1 MFFCNHYKICYNNR
15 KEEEAMYKLGIIGY
29 PLTHSISATVQ
40 KAGYESLGIEGSY
53 DVMETPP
60 EELINR
66 IKYIKANGYNGFN
79 VTIPLKVPMSLFLDD
94 IDDYANVAGCVNT
107 VKVLEDKS
115 FIGYNTDIYGFKT
128 AIPSDIDLNG
138 KTASIL
144 GTGGASRAA
153 VVGLAEKG
161 IKNIDFYTRN
171 IINSRQAVDYVRAK
185 FPQIEF
191 NVYQIQNIRSLKE
204 SAIIVNATPIGMR
217 GFMADEMPLDRKDFE
232 DLNPETV
239 VYDIVYN
246 PTKTVLLRT
255 AKEFGLRTIEGLDML
270 IYQAERAIEIWTGM
284 RPDVKA
290 MKIAALEAL
299 S

>member
-1 MFFCNHYKICYNNR
+1 
-15 KEEEAMYKLGIIGY
+15 MYKLGIIGY
-29 PLTHSISATVQ
+29 PLTHSISAAIH
-40 KAGYESLGIEGSY
+40 KAGFESLGLEGSY
-53 DVMETPP
+53 DVMETSP
-60 EELINR
+60 EDLINR
-66 IKYIKANGYNGFN
+66 IKYIKTNGYNGFN
-79 VTIPLKVPMSLFLDD
+79 VTIPLKVPMSLFLDE
-94 IDDYANVAGCVNT
+94 IDDYANIAGCVNT
-107 VKVLEDKS
+107 VKVLDDKS
-115 FIGYNTDIYGFKT
+115 FMGYNTDIYGFKT
-128 AIPSDIDLNG
+128 AIPTDIDLTG

-185 FPQIEF
+185 FPNVEF
-191 NVYQIQNIRSLKE
+191 NVYQIQNIRSLKD
-204 SAIIVNATPIGMR
+204 STIIINATPIGMK
-217 GFMADEMPLDRKDFE
+217 GFMADEMPLDRKDFA

-239 VYDIVYN
+239 FYDIVYN
-246 PTKTVLLRT
+246 PIKTVLLRT
-255 AKEFGLRTIEGLDML
+255 AKEYGFRTIEGLDML

-284 RPDVKA
+284 RPDVKS

>member
-1 MFFCNHYKICYNNR
+1 
-15 KEEEAMYKLGIIGY
+15 MYKLGIIGY

-40 KAGYESLGIEGSY
+40 KSGYESLGIEGSY

-94 IDDYANVAGCVNT
+94 IDDYANIAGCVNT

-161 IKNIDFYTRN
+161 IKNVDFYTRN